1 MEKRISVFRST
12 ARILLT
18 ALAAVGFLAVCALST
33 TPLLQYNVGQDAAF
47 FRLVGKGMTQ
57 GMLPYRGFFD
67 MKVPYLF
74 LMEYLGQLLFPGR
87 TGAFLLECVCLFVTI
102 LLKIAYFLKICTNC
116 LLTLGQKKYIM
127 LVWIFYQWVCPGIMS
142 RQSSPA
148 PIWSE

>member
-1 MEKRISVFRST
+1 MEKRTSFFRSS
-12 ARILLT
+12 ARIVLT

-57 GMLPYRGFFD
+57 GMLPYRDFFD
-67 MKVPYLF
+67 MKGPYLF

-102 LLKIAYFLKICTNC
+102 LCSLKC
-116 LLTLGQKKYIM
+116 
-127 LVWIFYQWVCPGIMS
+127 
-142 RQSSPA
+142 
-148 PIWSE
+148 

>member
-57 GMLPYRGFFD
+57 GMLPYRDFFD
-67 MKVPYLF
+67 MKGPYLF

-87 TGAFLLECVCLFVTI
+87 MGAFLLECVCLFVTI
-102 LLKIAYFLKICTNC
+102 LFSLK
-116 LLTLGQKKYIM
+116 
-127 LVWIFYQWVCPGIMS
+127 
-142 RQSSPA
+142 
-148 PIWSE
+148 